1 MKKLLILPFLLL
13 ITSFILHKYYVSVME
28 INYKPA
34 SHQFEMIMRVFP
46 DDIETILHDEYEIQA
61 DLSQRE
67 TKEFL
72 YRYVYEK
79 FHIWIGEEELAYEIL
94 GTAEKDEFLVILLQA
109 EVPDNTHLIVVKNTL
124 LQDLFDEQKNLLHFI
139 NQDKKQSF
147 ILDKENPEVEIEF

>member
-1 MKKLLILPFLLL
+1 
-13 ITSFILHKYYVSVME
+13 
-28 INYKPA
+28 
-34 SHQFEMIMRVFP
+34 MIMRVFP
-46 DDIETILHDEYEIQA
+46 DDIENILHDKYEIQA

-94 GTAEKDEFLVILLQA
+94 GTTEKDEFLVILLQA
-109 EVPDNTHLIVVKNTL
+109 EVPENTDQIVVKNTL

-147 ILDKENPEVEIEF
+147 ILNKENPEVEIQF